1 MNTRQSIDESTGP
14 YSLSATFN
22 HDNSCFSVGLDTGFC
37 VYNANPCELKVLRD
51 FNAGI
56 GVAEMLGQS
65 NYLAIVGGGKNPKF
79 PQNKLVIWDD
89 AKQKAAIT
97 LEFRTSVLGVRL
109 SKSKIVTV
117 LLNSVHVFAFS
128 NPPQKLSV
136 FETSDNPLGLACL
149 DNRVLAFPGRSP
161 GQVQM
166 IELETGNISII
177 PAHSTPLR
185 AMALSP
191 DGNLLATASEAVS
204 TLTLQS
210 SMSRLLTSI
219 QGTLVRIFATGNCTK
234 LAELRRGV
242 DHAVIFSISFS
253 PSNTLL
259 AVTSDKSTLH
269 IFDIPH
275 QQHTARRS
283 QSPPSATE
291 ETPSSH
297 KWGILGKIPLLP
309 RVFSDVYS
317 FANAHFEIGEQV
329 NLGSPH
335 VPPIGSSYG
344 RPQKGLIGW
353 CDDHTLLV
361 IGSGREGRWEKFV
374 IRDGEE
380 GKRYCVRDGW
390 KRYLG

>member
-1 MNTRQSIDESTGP
+1 MNTRQSIDESIGP
-14 YSLSATFN
+14 YSLSVTFN

-109 SKSKIVTV
+109 SKSKIVAV

-128 NPPQKLSV
+128 NPPKKLSV

-149 DNRVLAFPGRSP
+149 DQKVLAFPGRSP

-191 DGNLLATASEAVS
+191 DGKLLATASES
-204 TLTLQS
+204 
-210 SMSRLLTSI
+210 
-219 QGTLVRIFATGNCTK
+219 GTLVRIFATGNCTK

-242 DHAVIFSISFS
+242 DHAVIFSIAFS
-253 PSNTLL
+253 PSNTML

-269 IFDIPH
+269 VFDLP
-275 QQHTARRS
+275 QQPISRRS
-283 QSPPSATE
+283 QSPTPTSE
-291 ETPSSH
+291 ETAPSQ

-317 FANAHFEIGEQV
+317 VASAHFEIGEAATP
-329 NLGSPH
+329 GSAY
-335 VPPIGSSYG
+335 VPPSGSSFG
-344 RPQKGLIGW
+344 RPQKGLLGW
-353 CDDHTLLV
+353 CDDMTLLV
-361 IGSGREGRWEKFV
+361 LGSGREGRWEKFAL
-374 IRDGEE
+374 REGEE
-380 GKRYCVRDGW
+380 GRKHCVRDGW

>member
-210 SMSRLLTSI
+210 FMGRLLTSI

>member
-1 MNTRQSIDESTGP
+1 MNTRQSIDESIGP

-109 SKSKIVTV
+109 SKSKIVAV

-149 DNRVLAFPGRSP
+149 DQKVLAFPGRSP

-177 PAHSTPLR
+177 PAHTTPLR

-191 DGNLLATASEAVS
+191 NGKLLATASES
-204 TLTLQS
+204 
-210 SMSRLLTSI
+210 
-219 QGTLVRIFATGNCTK
+219 GTLVRIFAIGNCTK

-242 DHAVIFSISFS
+242 DHAVVFSISFS

-275 QQHTARRS
+275 QQHAARRS
-283 QSPPSATE
+283 QSPSSASE
-291 ETPSSH
+291 ETPPSQ

-317 FANAHFEIGEQV
+317 FANAHFEIGEQA
-329 NLGSPH
+329 NLSSPH
-335 VPPIGSSYG
+335 VPPIGSSFG
-344 RPQKGLIGW
+344 RPHKGLIGW
-353 CDDHTLLV
+353 CDDQTLLV
-361 IGSGREGRWEKFV
+361 IGSGKEGRWEKFV
-374 IRDGEE
+374 IRDGGE
-380 GKRYCVRDGW
+380 GKRYCLRDGW
-390 KRYLG
+390 KRYLGS